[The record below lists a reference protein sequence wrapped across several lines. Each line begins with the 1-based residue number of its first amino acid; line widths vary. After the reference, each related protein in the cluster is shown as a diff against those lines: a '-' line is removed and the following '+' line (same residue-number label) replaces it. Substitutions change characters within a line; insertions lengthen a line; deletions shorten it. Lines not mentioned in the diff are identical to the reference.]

1 MKRLI
6 AVLSLALAFV
16 APALVAQTSL
26 KIPADKPVASI
37 QFPEGWS
44 ASVEGD
50 MITAG
55 SDEGDALMNVIVTRP
70 DMLGPSNDKA
80 FALLKVKPVFD
91 TYKDTKSTL
100 NGMNVVEVKVD
111 ATDGSGKTIK
121 LTLTAVEVTKD
132 KGVMVI
138 LRGDAVE
145 KHAEEITGILNSI
158 AAAQ

>member
-1 MKRLI
+1 MKILI
-6 AVLSLALAFV
+6 AAVSVAF
-16 APALVAQTSL
+16 AFISPTLIAQTSL

-37 QFPEGWS
+37 TFPEGWS

-55 SDEGDALMNVIVTRP
+55 SDEGDALINVIVTRP

-111 ATDGSGKTIK
+111 ATDSGGKTIK

-138 LRGDAVE
+138 LRGDAIE
-145 KHAEEITGILNSI
+145 KHEEEITGILKSI